1 MTNPS
6 SIPRSLALNAF
17 YGAHSRFAA
26 HSQGDIRH
34 LSRAARA
41 VQPLR
46 VPQPRS
52 NVAAAR
58 SQSMSHE
65 MGGVT
70 RRFIHLSFRKERRD
84 QVGVCMDL

>member
-6 SIPRSLALNAF
+6 TIPRSLALNAF

-26 HSQGDIRH
+26 QSQGDIRH

-41 VQPLR
+41 VQLLR
-46 VPQPRS
+46 VPLPRS

-58 SQSMSHE
+58 SQSMSLE

-70 RRFIHLSFRKERRD
+70 TVL
-84 QVGVCMDL
+84 

>member
-1 MTNPS
+1 VFPRSFYDAMRLSGMTNPS

-26 HSQGDIRH
+26 QSQGDIRH

-41 VQPLR
+41 VQLLR
-46 VPQPRS
+46 VPLPRS

-58 SQSMSHE
+58 SQSMSLE

-70 RRFIHLSFRKERRD
+70 TVL
-84 QVGVCMDL
+84 